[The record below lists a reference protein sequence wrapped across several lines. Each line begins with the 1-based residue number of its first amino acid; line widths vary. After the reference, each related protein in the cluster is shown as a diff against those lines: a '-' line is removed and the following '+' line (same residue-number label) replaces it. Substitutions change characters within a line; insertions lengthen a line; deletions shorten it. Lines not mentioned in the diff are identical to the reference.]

1 MTASQRIEQRLGL
14 GLDITSFL
22 TDCQVRNIAPTTL
35 EIYRRHLRDLA
46 QWLGK
51 PLSQAATD
59 DLRAY
64 FLSLRERRNPGGQHQ
79 AFRVLRTFYRWLVSE
94 GVLERN
100 PMERLKPPRVPEQP
114 LDPVPLETV
123 RAMLKTC
130 EGKRLTDLRDMA
142 LILALCD
149 TGARAREILAVNV
162 GDCDLDTGAILLRQT
177 KGKRPRVV
185 FLGKR
190 ALRATLAYLRAR
202 KGPGPSEPLF
212 ANDEGARLTYW
223 GLRLLLQRRAKKA
236 GVKPPSA
243 HAFRRLFCLQCLKD
257 GMSALAVQALAG
269 HASLET
275 TKRYV
280 KWALED
286 LREQHA
292 QHAPGDRLLGR

>member
-1 MTASQRIEQRLGL
+1 VDFASW
-14 GLDITSFL
+14 
-22 TDCQVRNIAPTTL
+22 
-35 EIYRRHLRDLA
+35 LR
-46 QWLGK
+46 K
-51 PLSQAATD
+51 PLSEASTD

-79 AFRVLRTFYRWLVSE
+79 AFRVLRTFYRWLVAE
-94 GVLERN
+94 GILEAN
-100 PMERLKPPRVPEQP
+100 PMQRLKAPKVPEQP
-114 LDPVPLETV
+114 LDPVGLDVV
-123 RAMLKTC
+123 RAMLKAC
-130 EGKRLTDLRDMA
+130 EGKRLTDLRDTA

-177 KGKRPRVV
+177 KGRRPRIV

-190 ALRATLAYLRAR
+190 ARRAVLAYLRAR
-202 KGPGPSEPLF
+202 KAGPTEPLF

-223 GLRLLLQRRAKKA
+223 GLRLILQRRARKA

-257 GMSALAVQALAG
+257 GMSALALQALAG
-269 HASLET
+269 HADLNT

-280 KWALED
+280 KWALGD
-286 LREQHA
+286 LAEQHA
-292 QHAPGDRLLGR
+292 AHSPADKLLGG